1 MYDESSDAVEWQ
13 HLLRWQRITLASGVI
28 PLMIVGLG
36 DLHGWA
42 AAPFL
47 LAGTTG
53 FAVSAWQLWGPL
65 VGRGERPSMDR

>member
-1 MYDESSDAVEWQ
+1 MYDESFDAEE
-13 HLLRWQRITLASGVI
+13 HLLRWQLILMAGGVI

-53 FAVSAWQLWGPL
+53 FAISTWQLWGPL
-65 VGRGERPSMDR
+65 TGRGERPPTDR

>member
-1 MYDESSDAVEWQ
+1 MYEESFDAEEQ
-13 HLLRWQRITLASGVI
+13 LLRWQLIMMASGVI

-47 LAGTTG
+47 LAGITG
-53 FAVSAWQLWGPL
+53 FAISTRQLWRPL
-65 VGRGERPSMDR
+65 TGRSHSTPHR